1 MPIKQSAKKF
11 VQVTKRKATI
21 NKKTKEAMRLSL
33 KETNLSLKAG
43 EIQKTKESFL
53 NSQQKID
60 KALKAGLIKK
70 NTAGRKK
77 SRLVKKIKA
86 LEKK

>member
-11 VQVTKRKATI
+11 VRVTKRKATI

-33 KETNLSLKAG
+33 KEINVYLKAG
-43 EIQKTKESFL
+43 ETQKAKESFS
-53 NSQQKID
+53 NAQQKID

-70 NTAGRKK
+70 NTAARKK

>member
-11 VQVTKRKATI
+11 IRVTKRKAAI
-21 NKKTKEAMRLSL
+21 NKKIKEAMRLSL
-33 KETNLSLKAG
+33 KKINVSLKAG
-43 EIQKTKESFL
+43 EIQKTKKFFL
-53 NSQQKID
+53 DCQQKID
-60 KALKAGLIKK
+60 KALKSGLIKK